1 MSGEEGA
8 GFLTLFEMTQKDK
21 NEMTQRIKVEKT

>member
-8 GFLTLFEMTQKDK
+8 GFLTSFETTQRDKD
-21 NEMTQRIKVEKT
+21 EMTQRIKVEKT